1 MAPFR
6 LIFVAFFVTLAG
18 LAATACLPV
27 TSKAPVGTTVGL
39 GPDPALAGAWK
50 AAPTADDKGPTY
62 LHFLAGADGGMTVL
76 IVSHAH
82 DKGGSGWSEYRVTAA
97 TLNGHHYLN
106 ALAVRENGQ
115 SPSEAEATR
124 NTPLLYT
131 LSADGKTLSLYL
143 IDEDAAKAAIKA
155 GDLQGTVEPGN
166 FGDVVLTAAPD
177 KLDAFFARDE
187 ALRLFGNKPL
197 VVLERLD

>member
-6 LIFVAFFVTLAG
+6 LMFVALFVTLAG
-18 LAATACLPV
+18 LLAAACLPV
-27 TSKAPVGTTVGL
+27 TSTAPIGTTAGL

-50 AAPTADDKGPTY
+50 AAPQADDKGPTY

-106 ALAVRENGQ
+106 ARALRPDGKPVSDAT
-115 SPSEAEATR
+115 ATR

-131 LSADGKTLSLYL
+131 LSA
-143 IDEDAAKAAIKA
+143 A
-155 GDLQGTVEPGN
+155 GRTP
-166 FGDVVLTAAPD
+166 
-177 KLDAFFARDE
+177 
-187 ALRLFGNKPL
+187 
-197 VVLERLD
+197 